1 MDLAANFV
9 KNAKLEPKFQT
20 EKCQKNFLKKLYSN
34 KAININ
40 CKLKLNFIEEKIK
53 YSLDFNFFSDKRKYK
68 IVLKQTKHI
77 FWDLRKTFKKIL
89 NQDRILDVKL
99 KRIGLIFVL
108 LSFLYAIVTIQNY
121 NHFLAKLM
129 E

>member
-77 FWDLRKTFKKIL
+77 F
-89 NQDRILDVKL
+89 
-99 KRIGLIFVL
+99 
-108 LSFLYAIVTIQNY
+108 
-121 NHFLAKLM
+121 
-129 E
+129 